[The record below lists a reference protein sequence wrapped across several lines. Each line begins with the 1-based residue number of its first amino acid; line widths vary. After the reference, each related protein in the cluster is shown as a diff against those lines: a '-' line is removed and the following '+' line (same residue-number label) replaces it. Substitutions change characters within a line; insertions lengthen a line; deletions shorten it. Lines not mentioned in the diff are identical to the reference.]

1 MVAAATGLRDD
12 MVNLQDAERKFAAT
26 TVAPPLLLPEQHVLV
41 LPVRNRR
48 VNIRPPGNIRPRR
61 NQPVVKGN
69 YIPVY
74 TAAGFG
80 LIPMDVQR
88 LRQSGNGRGQ
98 MF

>member
-1 MVAAATGLRDD
+1 MQRPLATGSIGNPLATSGAPAKS
-12 MVNLQDAERKFAAT
+12 MPLTDATPPDRFFVPVVIPPDPAA
-26 TVAPPLLLPEQHVLV
+26 VADL
-41 LPVRNRR
+41 RR
-48 VNIRPPGNIRPRR
+48 VSG
-61 NQPVVKGN
+61 VHLGN